1 MRGRNLLEVLLEVAV
16 SAFVVAVSA
25 FVTGVVLALVAG
37 ALIGGALMWW
47 VR

>member
-1 MRGRNLLEVLLEVAV
+1 MKGRNLPEVLLE
-16 SAFVVAVSA
+16 VAVSA

>member
-1 MRGRNLLEVLLEVAV
+1 MKGRNLLLEAAV
-16 SAFVVAVSA
+16 GLFAGA
-25 FVTGVVLALVAG
+25 VVLALVAG